1 MPMNN
6 PEGVNGF
13 QGFAPEPAY
22 GMKTAE
28 ARLEQAAPLP
38 ANPAI
43 NAPRRGQKQVVK
55 GRKPAAP
62 AQQAAQPAAQPVV
75 AVPPLDPTQVP
86 SPQAQVAAL
95 WAQIAATPGASP
107 LVQQIAAQAQH
118 GSV

>member
-62 AQQAAQPAAQPVV
+62 DQQAAQPVV